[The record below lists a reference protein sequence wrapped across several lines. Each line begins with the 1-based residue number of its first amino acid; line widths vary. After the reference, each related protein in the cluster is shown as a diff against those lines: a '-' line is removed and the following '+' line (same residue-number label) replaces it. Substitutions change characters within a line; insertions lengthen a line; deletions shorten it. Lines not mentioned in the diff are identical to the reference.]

1 MATTMTKPPTTKLLT
16 ATDLLR
22 LAGEG
27 VRGELIRGVLH
38 ETMII
43 GTEARQDRHGTG
55 LLVEFFHHPR
65 KLGTLTGA
73 DAGVWLERDPDTVR
87 APDIAYFSAET
98 MPPAAVPDYGSL
110 ARARARREW
119 LIRGSCCTKRMIMG
133 QRHGKIVM
141 KLGFELLNSLIIPR
155 KLGTL
160 TGADAGVWLERDPDT
175 VRGPD
180 LAYFSAA
187 TMPPAAVPDG
197 YAEVVPDLV
206 VEVVSPNDTRR
217 EVAAKARMWLR
228 YDVRLVWVVLPQTRS
243 VDVYRPGHAVETLTD
258 QDTLDGLDVLP
269 GFTCPVSAVFDT
281 CRCLVLADSLPCSA
295 GEG

>member
-1 MATTMTKPPTTKLLT
+1 MATTMTKPLTTELLT

-38 ETMII
+38 ETMIM
-43 GTEARQDRHGTG
+43 GVEHGEIVINLG
-55 LLVEFFHHPR
+55 AELRNFIKPR
-65 KLGTLTGA
+65 KLGRLTGS
-73 DAGVWLERDPDTVR
+73 DT
-87 APDIAYFSAET
+87 
-98 MPPAAVPDYGSL
+98 
-110 ARARARREW
+110 
-119 LIRGSCCTKRMIMG
+119 
-133 QRHGKIVM
+133 
-141 KLGFELLNSLIIPR
+141 
-155 KLGTL
+155 
-160 TGADAGVWLERDPDT
+160 GVWLERDPDT

-180 LAYFSAA
+180 IAYFSAA
-187 TMPPAAVPDG
+187 KLPLDARIPG

-243 VDVYRPGHAVETLTD
+243 VDVYRPGRPVVTLTE

-269 GFTCPVSAVFDT
+269 GFTCAVSAVFDT
-281 CRCLVLADSLPCSA
+281 
-295 GEG
+295 

>member
-22 LAGEG
+22 LAGKG
-27 VRGELIRGVLH
+27 VRGELIRGVFH
-38 ETMII
+38 ET
-43 GTEARQDRHGTG
+43 
-55 LLVEFFHHPR
+55 
-65 KLGTLTGA
+65 
-73 DAGVWLERDPDTVR
+73 
-87 APDIAYFSAET
+87 
-98 MPPAAVPDYGSL
+98 
-110 ARARARREW
+110 
-119 LIRGSCCTKRMIMG
+119 MIMG

-141 KLGFELLNSLIIPR
+141 KLGFLLNSLIIPR

-160 TGADAGVWLERDPDT
+160 TGADAGIWLERDPDT
-175 VRGPD
+175 VRAPD
-180 LAYFSAA
+180 IAYFSAA

-197 YAEVVPDLV
+197 YAEVPPDLV

-243 VDVYRPGHAVETLTD
+243 VDVYRPGHAVVTLTD

-269 GFTCPVSAVFDT
+269 GFTCAVSTVFDT
-281 CRCLVLADSLPCSA
+281 
-295 GEG
+295 